1 MEHLCTWVR
10 IPPARNL
17 HRVQARYRVSHL
29 TCMCYVLHQPRRCC
43 RTARTTNSSTCG
55 RPGSCFTLCASTL
68 LCRALR
74 WIVVWES
81 NWLLTPRR
89 LSGTLPFYADN
100 PDDFLELVL
109 SSSFT
114 FPDSEWADVSEGRKL
129 LPEPSSHISGL
140 NAPDALFCGP
150 CNCLLCV
157 APNVL
162 TRKSSDSH
170 CLCMRT
176 AKDLIRKIL
185 VPDPKKRMNVRDI
198 LAHPWLA
205 VRRTPVSLPLTCWLL
220 VLPASTSSIGLTRLL
235 YS

>member
-1 MEHLCTWVR
+1 MLQ
-10 IPPARNL
+10 N
-17 HRVQARYRVSHL
+17 
-29 TCMCYVLHQPRRCC
+29 
-43 RTARTTNSSTCG
+43 
-55 RPGSCFTLCASTL
+55 RPYNELVDVWAAGILLYIMCASTL
-68 LCRALR
+68 LCCALLC
-74 WIVVWES
+74 IIVWES
-81 NWLLTPRR
+81 NLLLTPRR

-140 NAPDALFCGP
+140 DTLDALFCGP
-150 CNCLLCV
+150 CNGLLCV
-157 APNVL
+157 APTAL

-170 CLCMRT
+170 CLCMYA
-176 AKDLIRKIL
+176 AKDLIKKIL
-185 VPDPKKRMNVRDI
+185 VPDPKKRLNVRDI

-205 VRRTPVSLPLTCWLL
+205 VRPPLVSLPLTCWLL
-220 VLPASTSSIGLTRLL
+220 VLPASASSIGVARLL